1 MKPDMTTQEA
11 YLAAYESYNDAIF
24 RYCFFE
30 TSNRE
35 VALDITQD
43 TFMKVWEY
51 MQNGNTILNM
61 RAFLYRVAGNLV
73 IDYRR
78 KKKATSLDALMDDGF
93 DVGHDE
99 KNKTIDAIDGRKV
112 MELMKEIPE
121 KYRDV
126 IIMRYVE
133 DLSIKEI
140 AEVTGETE
148 NNISV
153 RLHRGLDKVRALAEE
168 QETKL

>member
-1 MKPDMTTQEA
+1 MKSDMTTEEA
-11 YLAAYESYNDAIF
+11 YLKAYDLYNDAIF
-24 RYCFFE
+24 RYCLFE

-35 VALDITQD
+35 IALDLAQD

-51 MQNGNTILNM
+51 LQAGNTIENM

-78 KKKATSLDALMDDGF
+78 KKKATSLDALLDEGF

-99 KNKTIDAIDGRKV
+99 KSKTIDVIDGRKV
-112 MELMKEIPE
+112 MELMNEIPE

-153 RLHRGLDKVRALAEE
+153 RLHRGLDRVRTLVED
-168 QETKL
+168 QESK